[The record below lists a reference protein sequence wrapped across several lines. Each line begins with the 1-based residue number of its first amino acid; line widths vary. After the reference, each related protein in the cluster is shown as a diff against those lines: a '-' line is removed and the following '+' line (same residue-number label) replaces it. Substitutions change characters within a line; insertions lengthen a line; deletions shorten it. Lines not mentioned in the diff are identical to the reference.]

1 MKIDNNFIARAISKS
16 LKGVE
21 VKQDSD
27 KDNCI
32 ITITQELFDWIEE
45 ENVSIDYDEYEDEY
59 DECEYVNNLHYIVE
73 IIFDGITNLY
83 TETIS
88 ARFDNDKLI
97 RRITFINCNIEER
110 NGSYIIAGDVIM
122 IDKCSSINII
132 DSVINM
138 PILYKTLEIS
148 CYIIIYNS
156 YVKKIT
162 TDRAIDIKHILLIN
176 AVIDNISFYK
186 SMCFNIFIDEE
197 SIIYDLM
204 IQSSIVNYSMSPATH
219 RIILPLIGVK
229 EAITNQTGEK
239 TLENII
245 KNETVLI
252 NGYIHN
258 IYEEGGDKKDIC
270 GFKTIKHKE

>member
-45 ENVSIDYDEYEDEY
+45 ENIVIDYDEYEDEY
-59 DECEYVNNLHYIVE
+59 DEYEYVNNLHYIVE

-88 ARFDNDKLI
+88 ARFNNDKLI

-132 DSVINM
+132 DSVISM

-162 TDRAIDIKHILLIN
+162 TDRSIDIRHILLIN
-176 AVIDNISFYK
+176 TVIDNISFYK

-204 IQSSIVNYSMSPATH
+204 IQSSIINYSMSPATH
-219 RIILPLIGVK
+219 RIILPLIGIK

-258 IYEEGGDKKDIC
+258 IYKDSDEKDIC

>member
-1 MKIDNNFIARAISKS
+1 MKIDNNFIARAIGKS
-16 LKGVE
+16 LKGVKVE
-21 VKQDSD
+21 QDSD

-45 ENVSIDYDEYEDEY
+45 ENIVIDYDEYDDNYDEY
-59 DECEYVNNLHYIVE
+59 EYVNNLHYIVE

-83 TETIS
+83 AETIR
-88 ARFDNDKLI
+88 AHFDNDKLI
-97 RRITFINCNIEER
+97 RRITFINCNIEEK
-110 NGSYIIAGDVIM
+110 NGNYLIAGDVIM
-122 IDKCSSINII
+122 IGKCSSINII
-132 DSVINM
+132 DSVICI
-138 PILYKTLEIS
+138 PILYKALEIS

-156 YVKKIT
+156 YIKKIT
-162 TDRAIDIKHILLIN
+162 TDRAIDIRYILLIN
-176 AVIDNISFYK
+176 TVIDNISFYK
-186 SMCFNIFIDEE
+186 SMCLNMFIDEE

-204 IQSSIVNYSMSPATH
+204 VQFSIINYSMNPMTH
-219 RIILPLIGVK
+219 RINLPVIGLK
-229 EAITNQTGEK
+229 EVNTNQDKEI

-258 IYEEGGDKKDIC
+258 ICEEGDSKDIC

>member
-45 ENVSIDYDEYEDEY
+45 ENIVIDYDEYEDEY
-59 DECEYVNNLHYIVE
+59 DEYEYVNNLHYIVE

-83 TETIS
+83 TETIK
-88 ARFDNDKLI
+88 AHFNNDKLI
-97 RRITFINCNIEER
+97 RRITFINCNIEEK
-110 NGSYIIAGDVIM
+110 NGSYIIVGDVIM

-132 DSVINM
+132 DSVICI

-156 YVKKIT
+156 YIKKIT
-162 TDRAIDIKHILLIN
+162 IDRAIDIRYILLIN
-176 AVIDNISFYK
+176 AVVDNISFYK
-186 SMCFNIFIDEE
+186 SMCLNMFIDEE
-197 SIIYDLM
+197 SIIYNLM
-204 IQSSIVNYSMSPATH
+204 VQFSIVNYSMNPMTH
-219 RIILPLIGVK
+219 RINLPVIGLK
-229 EAITNQTGEK
+229 EVNTNQNKEM

-245 KNETVLI
+245 KNETALI

-258 IYEEGGDKKDIC
+258 ICEEDDTKDIC
-270 GFKTIKHKE
+270 GFKAIKHKE